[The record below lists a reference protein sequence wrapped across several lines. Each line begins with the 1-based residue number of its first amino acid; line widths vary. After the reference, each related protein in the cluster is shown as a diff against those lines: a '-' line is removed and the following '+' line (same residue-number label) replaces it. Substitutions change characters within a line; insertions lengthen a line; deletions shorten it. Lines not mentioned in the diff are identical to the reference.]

1 MNNEHKKA
9 DVSRSR
15 PMACSSAILYNEKG
29 TIAYF
34 KQGKIKIDILRQEL
48 EKLAAQVQPQK

>member
-1 MNNEHKKA
+1 
-9 DVSRSR
+9 
-15 PMACSSAILYNEKG
+15 MACSSAILYNEKG
-29 TIAYF
+29 AIAYF